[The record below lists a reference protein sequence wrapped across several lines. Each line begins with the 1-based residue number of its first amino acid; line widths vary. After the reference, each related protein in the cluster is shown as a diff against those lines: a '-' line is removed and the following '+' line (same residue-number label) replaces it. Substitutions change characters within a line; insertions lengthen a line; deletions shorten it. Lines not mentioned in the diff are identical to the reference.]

1 MEAAPEELG
10 PMRSGSDSSGF
21 WLVRPVRAWSWN
33 TYQRWKET
41 YQSRD
46 EQRFSA
52 SQKKGKD
59 VFREVGAEAELHRI
73 FIKRGEES
81 LLVLKTSWGK
91 KSKSNLKPN

>member
-1 MEAAPEELG
+1 MEATPEELG

-52 SQKKGKD
+52 SQKKGKMSLGKWEQKQNCSES
-59 VFREVGAEAELHRI
+59 FSTKNKL
-73 FIKRGEES
+73 GEE
-81 LLVLKTSWGK
+81 K
-91 KSKSNLKPN
+91 